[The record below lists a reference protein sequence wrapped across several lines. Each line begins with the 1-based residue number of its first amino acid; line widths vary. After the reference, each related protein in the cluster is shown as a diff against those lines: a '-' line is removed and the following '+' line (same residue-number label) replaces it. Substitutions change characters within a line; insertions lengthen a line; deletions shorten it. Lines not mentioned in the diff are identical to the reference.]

1 MSTPV
6 LGSQSYSITPDVNG
20 IPVLLGIN
28 TPVVQ
33 SDVLANRPVPGNI
46 GNLFIS
52 TDTNV
57 MYRDGGTQW
66 NQLSTG
72 HILQQVF
79 GNIPAQIGT
88 TQTLYGNTAPTIS
101 QGFQIWSTSFTPIS
115 STSTILIMFNL
126 MLDDNYNSRQITT
139 TVFGGNSTLL
149 GSTSVYLTTAGKP
162 VNTSIIRAHN
172 PGSTS
177 TIIYS
182 ARVGANGSGIVYV
195 NQGLTATLGGS
206 AASSFTIFEFI

>member
-57 MYRDGGTQW
+57 MYRDSGTQW

-79 GNIPAQIGT
+79 GNIPAQTGT
-88 TQTLYGNTAPTIS
+88 AQTTYGNTAPTIS

-115 STSTILIMFNL
+115 STSTILIMFAL
-126 MLDDNYNSRQITT
+126 MLDDNTSARQITT
-139 TVFGGNSTLL
+139 TVFGNSALL
-149 GSTSVYLTTAGKP
+149 GSTSSYLTTTGKP
-162 VNTSIIRAHN
+162 IDASIIRTHN

-177 TIIYS
+177 TITYS
-182 ARVGANGSGIVYV
+182 ARVGAYGSGTVYV
-195 NQGLTATLGGS
+195 NQGATATLGGS